1 MQGQHGINCDP
12 YSSGLHSMHAFPQT
26 NLIQGFSYD
35 PVRREEYNTAVS
47 RWKTSNYN
55 HLRQVETQEVYQ
67 ASLNH
72 GFLAPEVPLAIKK
85 ELGRAGNGEVNHR

>member
-1 MQGQHGINCDP
+1 MQSQHGINCDP
-12 YSSGLHSMHAFPQT
+12 YSSSLHSMHAFPQT

-35 PVRREEYNTAVS
+35 PVRREEYS